1 MRDKID
7 FSLHSGMMAL
17 AYLNSKTFEILRS
30 GEIAPPALWFYV
42 DDRLAETIQAL
53 NLRGYPTTG
62 CRIDPPFAHRFQ
74 VTLINVRDSE
84 GKTPAPADIAR
95 AYEHRTPD
103 ARVIR
108 IAQIGNRK
116 YRLTVQ
122 AKTPR
127 EICITFRGSAQ
138 FREIPEGCEYNSNVL
153 RYSFPNEID
162 GLEYLQLC
170 QTHAQALYDWACA
183 LPVGLW

>member
-1 MRDKID
+1 MI
-7 FSLHSGMMAL
+7 AL
-17 AYLNSKTFEILRS
+17 AYLNSETFEILCS
-30 GEIAPPALWFYV
+30 DKAAPSALWFYV

-53 NLRGYPTTG
+53 NLRGYPTSG
-62 CRIDPPFAHRFQ
+62 CRIDPPFAHRLQ

-84 GKTPAPADIAR
+84 GKTPSHTDIAR

-122 AKTPR
+122 TAAPR
-127 EICITFRGSAQ
+127 EICITFRRSAQ
-138 FREIPEGCEYNSNVL
+138 FREIPEGSEYNGSAL
-153 RYSFPNEID
+153 FYSFPSEID

-170 QTHAQALYDWACA
+170 QTRAQALYDWACA

>member
-1 MRDKID
+1 M
-7 FSLHSGMMAL
+7 
-17 AYLNSKTFEILRS
+17 
-30 GEIAPPALWFYV
+30 
-42 DDRLAETIQAL
+42 DDRLAETIQTL

-62 CRIDPPFAHRFQ
+62 CRIDPPFSHRFQ

-122 AKTPR
+122 TAAPR
-127 EICITFRGSAQ
+127 EICITFRRSAQ

-153 RYSFPNEID
+153 R
-162 GLEYLQLC
+162 
-170 QTHAQALYDWACA
+170 
-183 LPVGLW
+183 

>member
-1 MRDKID
+1 MMK
-7 FSLHSGMMAL
+7 SNLHSGMMAL
-17 AYLNSKTFEILRS
+17 AYLNSETFEILRS
-30 GEIAPPALWFYV
+30 GEITPSALWFYV

-103 ARVIR
+103 AQVIGVS
-108 IAQIGNRK
+108 QIGNRK

-122 AKTPR
+122 AKAPR
-127 EICITFRGSAQ
+127 EIRITFRRSAQ
-138 FREIPEGCEYNSNVL
+138 FREIPEGSEYNGSAL
-153 RYSFPNEID
+153 TYSFPNEID

-170 QTHAQALYDWACA
+170 QTRAQALYDWACS
-183 LPVGLW
+183 LPIGLW